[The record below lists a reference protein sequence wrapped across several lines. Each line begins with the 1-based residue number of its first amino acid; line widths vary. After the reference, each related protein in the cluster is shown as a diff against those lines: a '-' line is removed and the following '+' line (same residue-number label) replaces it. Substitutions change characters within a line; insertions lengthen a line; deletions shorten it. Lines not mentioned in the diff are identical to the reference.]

1 MPLNR
6 FFEKKNLKYK
16 KFFFVLKRGQ
26 NLKDG
31 ALDLINRTTFP
42 CGGCSCRVEFNLTES
57 MEQIS
62 FLAFDLGAT
71 SGRSILGTLCDG
83 KLQMK
88 ELTRFPNQILELG
101 GHYYWNIFSL
111 YEHLK
116 AGMVACVKEGVKIT
130 SIGIDTWGV
139 DFALIGE
146 DGQILGMPLAYRDL
160 HTTGAPEEYFKNVMS
175 REGVYGLTGIQVMNF
190 NSLYQLY
197 AMKRDNSSPLKA
209 AVRALFMPDALS
221 YMLTGKMV
229 TEYTIASTS
238 QVLNP
243 RTKKMEEQLL
253 EKMGVKGS
261 LFGEVVPTGTVIGTL
276 TDALAAE
283 TGIGKVPVVAVAG
296 HDTASAVAAVPAAD
310 EKFAYLSSGTWSL
323 MGIEVKEPVITEET
337 AALNIT
343 NEGGVEGTTRL
354 LKNITGMWI
363 LEQCIKEWKKE
374 GVEYSYPEIVKMAE
388 GATPFQ
394 SFIDPDD
401 PSFANPP
408 SMTAAIRE
416 FCSKSGQPVPQT
428 HPELIR
434 CIFESLAI
442 KYKDILEKFRALAPF
457 PIEKLHVIGGGS
469 KNKLLDQLT
478 ANAIGIPV
486 VAGPSEAT
494 AIGNIMLQAW
504 AAGCVNSLQQMR
516 DMIAKVVETETFLP
530 QDTTSWNEAYAKI
543 KHLLK

>member
-1 MPLNR
+1 
-6 FFEKKNLKYK
+6 
-16 KFFFVLKRGQ
+16 
-26 NLKDG
+26 
-31 ALDLINRTTFP
+31 
-42 CGGCSCRVEFNLTES
+42 

-71 SGRSILGTLCDG
+71 SGRSILGTLRDG

-116 AGMVACVKEGVKIT
+116 AGMIACAKEGAKIT

-160 HTTGAPEEYFKNVMS
+160 HTTGAPEEYFAKVMP
-175 REGVYGLTGIQVMNF
+175 RKEVYDLTGIQVMNF

-197 AMKRDNSSPLKA
+197 AMQRDHSSPLKA

-221 YMLTGKMV
+221 YMLTGKMA

-238 QVLNP
+238 QILNP
-243 RTKKMEEQLL
+243 RTKKMEAKLL

-261 LFGEVVPTGTVIGTL
+261 LFGEVVPTGTVVGTL

-283 TGIGKVPVVAVAG
+283 TGLDKVPVVAVAG
-296 HDTASAVAAVPAAD
+296 HDTASAVAAVPASD

-323 MGIEVKEPVITEET
+323 MGIEVKDPAITDET

-374 GVEYSYPEIVKMAE
+374 GAEYSYPEIVKMAGE
-388 GATPFQ
+388 ATPFR

-408 SMTAAIRE
+408 SMAAAIRNY
-416 FCSKSGQPVPQT
+416 CAASGQPVPQT
-428 HPELIR
+428 HAELIR
-434 CIFESLAI
+434 CIFESLAL
-442 KYKDILEKFRALAPF
+442 KYKDILEKFRVLAPF
-457 PIEKLHVIGGGS
+457 PIEKLHIIGGGS
-469 KNKLLDQLT
+469 KNRLLDQFT

-494 AIGNIMLQAW
+494 AIGNIMLQAR
-504 AAGCVNSLQQMR
+504 AAGCVGSLQQMR
-516 DMIAKVVETETFLP
+516 DMIAKVVETETFTP
-530 QDTTSWNEAYAKI
+530 QDTAAWNEAYYKI